1 MNLTQQENTIVDFV
15 IRTNIEREN
24 LNRDYN
30 LLYENSNS
38 YGYKRKIA
46 KIVLEKRRREISNF
60 IDEINK
66 KYSGNNFFR
75 NIKSLLENRFEKL
88 EKIAE
93 MYID

>member
-1 MNLTQQENTIVDFV
+1 MNLTQQEDTIIDFV
-15 IRTNIEREN
+15 IRTNIEREH

-30 LLYENSNS
+30 LLFEDSNS
-38 YGYKRKIA
+38 YWYKRKIA
-46 KIVLEKRRREISNF
+46 KVVLEKRRREIGNF
-60 IDEINK
+60 IDEIDE

-75 NIKSLLENRFEKL
+75 SIKSSLENGFVKL